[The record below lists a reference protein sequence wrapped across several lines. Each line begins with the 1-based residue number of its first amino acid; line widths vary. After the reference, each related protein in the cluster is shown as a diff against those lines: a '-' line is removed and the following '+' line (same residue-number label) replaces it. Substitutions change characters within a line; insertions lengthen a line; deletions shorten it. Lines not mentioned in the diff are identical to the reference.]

1 MSPDFNQTLEDINES
16 MNHINEENLDEFDK
30 SIMDDQNLDDAIE
43 SLHNELVI
51 NNNKIDYV
59 EDLVNKRNGITIC
72 FQQIN
77 ILRIMIKPQE

>member
-1 MSPDFNQTLEDINES
+1 MTKF
-16 MNHINEENLDEFDK
+16 
-30 SIMDDQNLDDAIE
+30 DDAIE

-59 EDLVNKRNGITIC
+59 EDLVNKRKRITIC

>member
-1 MSPDFNQTLEDINES
+1 MKK
-16 MNHINEENLDEFDK
+16 NLDEFDK

-59 EDLVNKRNGITIC
+59 EDLVNKRKRDNHLLPA
-72 FQQIN
+72 N
-77 ILRIMIKPQE
+77 KYIKNNDKTQE